1 MFFSSF
7 PFGEDI
13 PGHGRPRAPP
23 KERNT
28 TKFYELLEVDKN
40 ASTQDIKRAYRKLA
54 IKHHPDKGGDPEK
67 FKEISRAYEVL
78 SDPEKKNVYDEL
90 GEEGLEGGGAETDPS
105 DIFDL
110 FFGGRRPG
118 RQQSKK
124 KGDDIVSTI
133 KVTLE
138 QIYNGAPRRMAIN
151 KDVICKGCEGRGGP
165 PEALI
170 TCKECDGS
178 GVKVMIRQLGP
189 MIQQTQGICTS
200 CKGQG
205 RSIEPSKRCKG
216 CGGKGVCK
224 ERKILQIFIEK
235 GVKNHHKI
243 FFRGEA
249 DEKPG
254 EIPGDVVL
262 VVEQQEHEVF
272 KRRGN
277 DLFMTKKI
285 TLYEALC
292 GFKFLLTHLD
302 GRQLL
307 IQGKPGE
314 VVKPDAVMCVNG
326 EGMPN
331 HKNPFI
337 SGELYIVFDVEFP
350 QSIPESLHAKFR
362 EILPQPEDTP
372 MVDEDDP
379 KVEHHVC
386 ETVTPEELRARQ
398 QQQRTQGPGEAY
410 EEDDEE
416 GHAGGGPQRVQCR
429 QQ

>member
-1 MFFSSF
+1 MYFSSF
-7 PFGEDI
+7 PFGEEI
-13 PGHGRPRAPP
+13 PGHGRPRGPA

-28 TKFYELLEVDKN
+28 TKFYELLEVDKS
-40 ASTQDIKRAYRKLA
+40 ASLQDIKKAYRKLA

-78 SDPEKKNVYDEL
+78 SDPEKKSIYDEL

-110 FFGGRRPG
+110 FFGGRRRG

-124 KGDDIVSTI
+124 KGEDIVSPI
-133 KVTLE
+133 NVTLE

-151 KDVICKGCEGRGGP
+151 KDIICNDCEGKGGP
-165 PEALI
+165 ADAFI

-178 GVKVMIRQLGP
+178 GVKVMIRHLGP
-189 MIQQTQGICTS
+189 MIQQTQGICS
-200 CKGQG
+200 ACKGQG
-205 RSIEPSKRCKG
+205 RSIENSKRCKT

-243 FFRGEA
+243 VFRGEA
-249 DEKPG
+249 DERPG

-262 VVEQQEHEVF
+262 EHAVF

-277 DLFMTKKI
+277 DLFMTKSI

-307 IQGKPGE
+307 IQGSPGE
-314 VVKPDAVMCVNG
+314 VVKPDAVMCVKG
-326 EGMPN
+326 EGMPC

-337 SGELYIVFDVEFP
+337 HGELYIVFDVEFP
-350 QSIPESLHAKFR
+350 QKVPESLHAKLR
-362 EILPQPEDTP
+362 EILPQPENTP

-379 KVEHHVC
+379 KTEHHVC
-386 ETVTPEELRARQ
+386 ESVTPEELRARQ
-398 QQQRTQGPGEAY
+398 QQQRTQGSGEAY
-410 EEDDEE
+410 EEDEDE
-416 GHAGGGPQRVQCR
+416 GAQAGGPQRVQCR

>member
-1 MFFSSF
+1 MFFGNF
-7 PFGEDI
+7 PFGDDL
-13 PGHGRPRAPP
+13 PGHGRSRGPP

-28 TKFYELLEVDKN
+28 TKFYDLLEVDKN
-40 ASTQDIKRAYRKLA
+40 ASIQDCLVFLGLA
-54 IKHHPDKGGDPEK
+54 C
-67 FKEISRAYEVL
+67 SYEVL
-78 SDPEKKNVYDEL
+78 SDPEKKRIYDEL

-124 KGDDIVSTI
+124 KGEDIVSTI

-151 KDVICKGCEGRGGP
+151 KDVICKNCEGRGGP

-170 TCKECDGS
+170 TCKECDGT
-178 GVKVMIRQLGP
+178 GVKVMGFCLFP
-189 MIQQTQGICTS
+189 
-200 CKGQG
+200 
-205 RSIEPSKRCKG
+205 
-216 CGGKGVCK
+216 
-224 ERKILQIFIEK
+224 

-249 DEKPG
+249 DERPG

-307 IQGKPGE
+307 IKGKPGE
-314 VVKPDAVMCVNG
+314 VVKPDAVMCVKG

-350 QSIPESLHAKFR
+350 ASIPDSLHAKFA
-362 EILPQPEDTP
+362 ELLPQPEDTP

-379 KVEHHVC
+379 KIELHTC
-386 ETVTPEELRARQ
+386 EFVSPEELRARQ
-398 QQQRTQGPGEAY
+398 QQQRTQGSGEAY
-410 EEDDEE
+410 EEDDEDA
-416 GHAGGGPQRVQCR
+416 HAGGAQRVQCR